1 MRKKPANG
9 RGPDPAAPQQR
20 ARGIAKPAEYVGSFA
35 VEDLDLQQQAG
46 RLEEQLRALKD
57 CPRRRPVVL
66 RFSLQGLKVYGAD
79 GETLLMAHA
88 LRRILYSTWRHA
100 DRQFAFVAR
109 NPRSP
114 ASTLFCHLFVGPPG
128 ELLLPPPG
136 PDPAPLALPLLPA
149 LLPPGAPRGAG
160 GRGGAPGGRGA
171 AGAAQPRGGVAQR
184 QRPRL
189 LPTPAC
195 ARRPRQPG
203 RRAPPPSRS
212 GGRRQRA
219 ELAPGARGTPTA
231 PRFWC
236 AKKPS
241 AAKSCA
247 RGLTGTAGARASS
260 TSRLATPRRRDG
272 RAKGRGAW
280 PSSPRTRASS
290 PRACGPSP
298 ASPGTA
304 ASRCCGGTSPA
315 PSSCAPSPAWPSAG
329 ACGCGRPAASSPT
342 ASSGPTR
349 AGSAWSTPTP
359 NSPAWP
365 PSWLTTPRRPGAA
378 SAAWPPAAATP
389 AMKSGT
395 PAAGL
400 APGGRPPGPPPPRLG
415 CSMSGVRP
423 GRPPLSH
430 GYPQNPHLAL
440 NCCRLPY
447 LFPSRGLCARPAG
460 CTARLGQ

>member
-203 RRAPPPSRS
+203 RRGAAA
-212 GGRRQRA
+212 GGRGQSWR
-219 ELAPGARGTPTA
+219 LAPGEPLLLPGSGAQ
-231 PRFWC
+231 
-236 AKKPS
+236 
-241 AAKSCA
+241 KSH
-247 RGLTGTAGARASS
+247 
-260 TSRLATPRRRDG
+260 PQQ
-272 RAKGRGAW
+272 
-280 PSSPRTRASS
+280 
-290 PRACGPSP
+290 SP
-298 ASPGTA
+298 ALGGLPGLRGREPAPPA
-304 ASRCCGGTSPA
+304 ASRRRGGGMGEQRGEELGLPPRERERPRRERVGLRRHRQGRRHRAAAAGRPRRLPPA
-315 PSSCAPSPAWPSAG
+315 PRARPGQALVPVGAG
-329 ACGCGRPAASSPT
+329 ALR
-342 ASSGPTR
+342 
-349 AGSAWSTPTP
+349 
-359 NSPAWP
+359 
-365 PSWLTTPRRPGAA
+365 RRPLL
-378 SAAWPPAAATP
+378 P
-389 AMKSGT
+389 
-395 PAAGL
+395 L
-400 APGGRPPGPPPPRLG
+400 QDPPGQVLRGALPSERLWG
-415 CSMSGVRP
+415 
-423 GRPPLSH
+423 
-430 GYPQNPHLAL
+430 
-440 NCCRLPY
+440 
-447 LFPSRGLCARPAG
+447 
-460 CTARLGQ
+460 